1 MLVQDTGVVSLA
13 NEPQVRPTDYR
24 EASRCAKDERW
35 ALPPWRL
42 RARVCRADALAMA
55 VVAGCV
61 IFHRRQL
68 LLRELRIPP
77 PSFCFFDRSRFFAS
91 RSPSSFTL
99 RFATA
104 ASAVAAVAVPRLSL
118 FLSFPRAL
126 PGVASLSFSPS
137 VANIRNVCRGHATG
151 HQLHDLRFADL
162 ASRVHRHT
170 GMRSGAAH
178 EGHACVRSRVHMH
191 ARDTQTA
198 RDCSQ
203 KWFSIIGRQGNA
215 KRYRCAFLLTRRR

>member
-1 MLVQDTGVVSLA
+1 
-13 NEPQVRPTDYR
+13 
-24 EASRCAKDERW
+24 
-35 ALPPWRL
+35 
-42 RARVCRADALAMA
+42 MA

-68 LLRELRIPP
+68 LLREPRIPP
-77 PSFCFFDRSRFFAS
+77 PSFCSFDRSRFFAS

-99 RFATA
+99 RFATV

-162 ASRVHRHT
+162 ASRVHRHIGCALVQHT
-170 GMRSGAAH
+170 RGTPVSARVCTCT
-178 EGHACVRSRVHMH
+178 HAIH
-191 ARDTQTA
+191 
-198 RDCSQ
+198 
-203 KWFSIIGRQGNA
+203 
-215 KRYRCAFLLTRRR
+215 KRPVTVPRNDFQ